1 MKTNTMRVKID
12 IDEIYPVLQSALD
25 GIQNV
30 REKSWEKKID
40 KEYKKQ
46 VQWHPKRWYHRFIK
60 HTVPTREQVQEYLED
75 TEEYTVWAFF
85 ESKQIKDY
93 KELIELYNNKVKIK
107 QEKFE
112 INMAIDDYN
121 ALMSWKK
128 KD

>member
-12 IDEIYPVLQSALD
+12 IDEIYPVLQTALD
-25 GIQNV
+25 GIKKTQKTN
-30 REKSWEKKID
+30 WEKKID
-40 KEYKKQ
+40 EEYKKQ
-46 VQWHPKRWYHRFIK
+46 VRWHPKRWHHRFIK
-60 HTVPTREQVQEYLED
+60 HTVPTREQVQEYLEG
-75 TEEYTVWAFF
+75 TEEFDWAFL
-85 ESKQIKDY
+85 ESDQLKNYKD
-93 KELIELYNNKVKIK
+93 LIELYNNKVKIK